1 MNPEQLYNDLENK
14 YADSLN
20 QQNKLLEE
28 QSKIQTDQVDANT
41 NQVVN
46 RINQNKD
53 YAEQDYQKQARGA
66 YQDYQKLIN
75 PYGIQA
81 ENAYAQGLGKAGYAE
96 TSKLNAYN
104 TYQNR
109 YASARSDAERAK
121 TEFDNEIAEA
131 LLSGNKD
138 KAQIALNKLQQQMT
152 NMWNNLGLQTDLTNS
167 RVSSNQWLQQFEY
180 QKEQDKLANALA
192 REQFEYQKEQDKLA
206 NAYRGSSSGYGYDD
220 EYNFD
225 VGDIYSADNVPDNT
239 EEIQNA
245 ITNVAS
251 NALKTAKV
259 DNRYTPNISNWEKSI
274 YGVYNALT
282 GGIFK

>member
-1 MNPEQLYNDLENK
+1 MNAEQMYNDLENK
-14 YADSLN
+14 YSDNLN

-41 NQVVN
+41 NQVLN

-66 YQDYQKLIN
+66 YQDYQKMVN
-75 PYGIQA
+75 PYGVQA

-109 YASARSDAERAK
+109 YASARNDAQRAK

-152 NMWNNLGLQTDLTNS
+152 NMWNNLNLQTGLTNN
-167 RVSSNQWLQQFEY
+167 RISSNQWLEQFNY
-180 QKEQDKLANALA
+180 QKEQDAIANKLA
-192 REQFEYQKEQDKLA
+192 REQFEYQKQQDALDRASSYNKS
-206 NAYRGSSSGYGYDD
+206 YSSSYSSGANSNSNSYD
-220 EYNFD
+220 FD
-225 VGDIYSADNVPDNT
+225 YYDNNIYSANNVPDYSNQ
-239 EEIQNA
+239 ILNA
-245 ITNVAS
+245 Q
-251 NALKTAKV
+251 
-259 DNRYTPNISNWEKSI
+259 
-274 YGVYNALT
+274 YGLGNSVYDVLEAMKK
-282 GGIFK
+282 IK

>member
-1 MNPEQLYNDLENK
+1 MNAEQLYNDLENK
-14 YADSLN
+14 YTDNLN
-20 QQNKLLEE
+20 QQNQFLEQ
-28 QSKIQTDQVDANT
+28 QSQIQTDQVDANT
-41 NQVVN
+41 NQVMN

-66 YQDYQKLIN
+66 YQDYQKLVN
-75 PYGIQA
+75 PYGVQA
-81 ENAYAQGLGKAGYAE
+81 ENAYSQGLGKAGYAE

-152 NMWNNLGLQTDLTNS
+152 NMWNNLNLQTDLTNN

-180 QKEQDKLANALA
+180 QKEQDALA
-192 REQFEYQKEQDKLA
+192 RDQFEYQKQQDAIDRA
-206 NAYRGSSSGYGYDD
+206 NSYSRSYSSSGSYSTDD
-220 EYNFD
+220 YTFD
-225 VGDIYSADNVPDNT
+225 DTSSDVSNVFSNDNVYSGENQAT
-239 EEIQNA
+239 KN
-245 ITNVAS
+245 
-251 NALKTAKV
+251 V
-259 DNRYTPNISNWEKSI
+259 DNKTPIWRELLNFQTYRRKN
-274 YGVYNALT
+274 GV
-282 GGIFK
+282 

>member
-14 YADSLN
+14 YSDNLN

-53 YAEQDYQKQARGA
+53 YAEQEYQKQARGA
-66 YQDYQKLIN
+66 YQDYQKLVN
-75 PYGIQA
+75 PYGVQA

-152 NMWNNLGLQTDLTNS
+152 NMWNNLNLQTDLTNS

-192 REQFEYQKEQDKLA
+192 REQFEYQKQQDAIA

-220 EYNFD
+220 FNFD
-225 VGDIYSADNVPDNT
+225 DYFSGDVYSADNVQDNT
-239 EEIQNA
+239 EKIQNA
-245 ITNVAS
+245 QSNIKNNVLNTINTTNRT
-251 NALKTAKV
+251 KK
-259 DNRYTPNISNWEKSI
+259 NIWNGI
-274 YGVYNALT
+274 F
-282 GGIFK
+282 GGINY

>member
-1 MNPEQLYNDLENK
+1 MNPEQLYNDLENR
-14 YADSLN
+14 YSDNLN

-53 YAEQDYQKQARGA
+53 YAEQEYQKQARGA
-66 YQDYQKLIN
+66 YQDYQKLVN
-75 PYGIQA
+75 PYGVQA

-152 NMWNNLGLQTDLTNS
+152 NMWNNLNLQTDLTNS
-167 RVSSNQWLQQFEY
+167 RVSSNQWLEQFNY

-192 REQFEYQKEQDKLA
+192 REQFEYQKQQDAIA
-206 NAYRGSSSGYGYDD
+206 NAYRGSSNGSNYIFD
-220 EYNFD
+220 EDNEDTTEF
-225 VGDIYSADNVPDNT
+225 VPESSNNQTKIEGTKNNMYSNEKKPLWRELLDY
-239 EEIQNA
+239 Q
-245 ITNVAS
+245 
-251 NALKTAKV
+251 TAMRKFG
-259 DNRYTPNISNWEKSI
+259 K
-274 YGVYNALT
+274 
-282 GGIFK
+282 

>member
-20 QQNKLLEE
+20 QQNRLLEE

-66 YQDYQKLIN
+66 YQDYQKLVN
-75 PYGIQA
+75 PYGVQA

-109 YASARSDAERAK
+109 YASARSDAQRAK

-152 NMWNNLGLQTDLTNS
+152 NVWNNLGLQTDLTNS

-192 REQFEYQKEQDKLA
+192 REQFEYQKQQDALSRA
-206 NAYRGSSSGYGYDD
+206 NAYSRSYSSS
-220 EYNFD
+220 YNGSGSGTND
-225 VGDIYSADNVPDNT
+225 SYKLTDTSNVGANTDSIKNEVKNNIYSNEKTPLWRDLLSYET
-239 EEIQNA
+239 
-245 ITNVAS
+245 
-251 NALKTAKV
+251 ALRKFGK
-259 DNRYTPNISNWEKSI
+259 
-274 YGVYNALT
+274 
-282 GGIFK
+282 

>member
-1 MNPEQLYNDLENK
+1 MNAEQMYNDLENK
-14 YADSLN
+14 YSDNLN

-41 NQVVN
+41 NQVLN

-66 YQDYQKLIN
+66 YQDYQKMVN
-75 PYGIQA
+75 PYGVQA

-109 YASARSDAERAK
+109 YASARNDAQRAK

-152 NMWNNLGLQTDLTNS
+152 NMWNNLNLQTGLTNN
-167 RVSSNQWLQQFEY
+167 RISSNQWLEQFNY
-180 QKEQDKLANALA
+180 QKEQDAIANKLA
-192 REQFEYQKEQDKLA
+192 REQFEYQKQQDALDRA
-206 NAYRGSSSGYGYDD
+206 SSYNRSYSSSNDYTFDD
-220 EYNFD
+220 YF
-225 VGDIYSADNVPDNT
+225 GDGSGNIYSADSVPDISGN
-239 EEIQNA
+239 IQNA
-245 ITNVAS
+245 Q
-251 NALKTAKV
+251 
-259 DNRYTPNISNWEKSI
+259 
-274 YGVYNALT
+274 YGVANNVLNTIDSTSKVEKRNLWDAIT
-282 GGIFK
+282 KGIFS

>member
-1 MNPEQLYNDLENK
+1 MNAEQMYNDLENK
-14 YADSLN
+14 YSDNLN

-41 NQVVN
+41 NQVLN

-66 YQDYQKLIN
+66 YQDYQKMVN
-75 PYGIQA
+75 PYGVQA

-109 YASARSDAERAK
+109 YASARNDAQRAK

-152 NMWNNLGLQTDLTNS
+152 NMWNNLNLQTGLTNN
-167 RVSSNQWLQQFEY
+167 RISSNQWLEQFNY
-180 QKEQDKLANALA
+180 QKEQDAIANKLA
-192 REQFEYQKEQDKLA
+192 REQFEYQKQQDALDRA
-206 NAYRGSSSGYGYDD
+206 SSYNRSYSSSNDYTFDD
-220 EYNFD
+220 YF
-225 VGDIYSADNVPDNT
+225 GDGSGNIYSADSVPDISEN
-239 EEIQNA
+239 IQNA
-245 ITNVAS
+245 Q
-251 NALKTAKV
+251 
-259 DNRYTPNISNWEKSI
+259 
-274 YGVYNALT
+274 YGVANNVLNT
-282 GGIFK
+282 LDTKNRTKGNIWNGILKGTIF